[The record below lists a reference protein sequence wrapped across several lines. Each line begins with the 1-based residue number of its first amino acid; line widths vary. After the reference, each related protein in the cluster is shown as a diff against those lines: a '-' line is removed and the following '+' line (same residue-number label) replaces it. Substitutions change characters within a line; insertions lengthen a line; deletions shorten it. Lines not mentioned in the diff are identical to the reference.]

1 MQGGQI
7 AAHLL
12 KASHGNGKPYCCVL
26 IVINYSMELS
36 FMSQHILIELAKRKP
51 YSTSP
56 EMPKDAVFDSAKG
69 YWLSGSNP
77 LVSPGSK
84 YGALVSKK
92 CDQETGED
100 QKGE

>member
-1 MQGGQI
+1 MKG
-7 AAHLL
+7 
-12 KASHGNGKPYCCVL
+12 
-26 IVINYSMELS
+26 
-36 FMSQHILIELAKRKP
+36 HILLQHAKRKP
-51 YSTSP
+51 YSKRPDMP
-56 EMPKDAVFDSAKG
+56 EDAVFDSQKG
-69 YWLSGSNP
+69 YWISGTDP

>member
-1 MQGGQI
+1 MT
-7 AAHLL
+7 
-12 KASHGNGKPYCCVL
+12 K
-26 IVINYSMELS
+26 
-36 FMSQHILIELAKRKP
+36 HILIEHAKRKP
-51 YSTSP
+51 YSASP
-56 EMPKDAVFDSAKG
+56 EMPRDATYDMGKG
-69 YWLSGSNP
+69 YWLSQGEP

>member
-1 MQGGQI
+1 M
-7 AAHLL
+7 
-12 KASHGNGKPYCCVL
+12 P
-26 IVINYSMELS
+26 
-36 FMSQHILIELAKRKP
+36 QHILIEHAKRKP
-51 YSTSP
+51 YSSSP
-56 EMPKDAVFDSAKG
+56 EMPKGAIYDTAKG
-69 YWLSGSNP
+69 YWVSDDEP

>member
-1 MQGGQI
+1 MT
-7 AAHLL
+7 
-12 KASHGNGKPYCCVL
+12 
-26 IVINYSMELS
+26 
-36 FMSQHILIELAKRKP
+36 QHILIEHAKRRP
-51 YSTSP
+51 FSASP
-56 EMPKDAVFDSAKG
+56 EMPERSLFDTAKG
-69 YWLSGSNP
+69 YWMSEGKP

>member
-1 MQGGQI
+1 MND
-7 AAHLL
+7 HLL
-12 KASHGNGKPYCCVL
+12 LKH
-26 IVINYSMELS
+26 
-36 FMSQHILIELAKRKP
+36 AKRKP
-51 YSTSP
+51 YSKHP
-56 EMPKDAVFDSAKG
+56 EMPEDAVFNDQRG
-69 YWLSGSNP
+69 YWVSGSAP

>member
-1 MQGGQI
+1 MD
-7 AAHLL
+7 
-12 KASHGNGKPYCCVL
+12 S
-26 IVINYSMELS
+26 
-36 FMSQHILIELAKRKP
+36 HILLQHAKRKP
-51 YSTSP
+51 YAKHPDMP
-56 EMPKDAVFDSAKG
+56 EGALFDDQKG
-69 YWLSGSNP
+69 YWIWGRAP

>member
-1 MQGGQI
+1 
-7 AAHLL
+7 
-12 KASHGNGKPYCCVL
+12 
-26 IVINYSMELS
+26 
-36 FMSQHILIELAKRKP
+36 MSRHILIEHAKRKP
-51 YSTSP
+51 FSTTP
-56 EMPKDAVFDSAKG
+56 EIPEHSQFDTAKG
-69 YWLSGSNP
+69 YWVSEGEP

>member
-1 MQGGQI
+1 MT
-7 AAHLL
+7 
-12 KASHGNGKPYCCVL
+12 
-26 IVINYSMELS
+26 
-36 FMSQHILIELAKRKP
+36 QHILIQHAKRKP
-51 YSTSP
+51 FSASP
-56 EMPKDAVFDSAKG
+56 EMPERSLFDTAKG
-69 YWLSGSNP
+69 YWVSEGEP

>member
-1 MQGGQI
+1 MN
-7 AAHLL
+7 
-12 KASHGNGKPYCCVL
+12 S
-26 IVINYSMELS
+26 
-36 FMSQHILIELAKRKP
+36 HILIKHAKRKP
-51 YSTSP
+51 YSNAP
-56 EMPKDAVFDSAKG
+56 EMPKDATFDSQKG
-69 YWLSGSNP
+69 YWVSGNIDP

>member
-1 MQGGQI
+1 M
-7 AAHLL
+7 A
-12 KASHGNGKPYCCVL
+12 K
-26 IVINYSMELS
+26 
-36 FMSQHILIELAKRKP
+36 HILIEQAKRKE
-51 YSTSP
+51 YSATP
-56 EMPKDAVFDSAKG
+56 EMPHGAVFDKTKG
-69 YWLSGSNP
+69 YWMVGEEP

>member
-1 MQGGQI
+1 MNDHI
-7 AAHLL
+7 LL
-12 KASHGNGKPYCCVL
+12 KH
-26 IVINYSMELS
+26 
-36 FMSQHILIELAKRKP
+36 AKRRP
-51 YSTSP
+51 YSNIP
-56 EMPKDAVFDSAKG
+56 EMPKGAVFDDKRG
-69 YWLSGSNP
+69 FWLLGADP

>member
-1 MQGGQI
+1 M
-7 AAHLL
+7 
-12 KASHGNGKPYCCVL
+12 V
-26 IVINYSMELS
+26 M
-36 FMSQHILIELAKRKP
+36 HILLEHAKRKAF
-51 YSTSP
+51 TDSP
-56 EMPKDAVFDSAKG
+56 EMPENSSFDTLKG
-69 YWLSGSNP
+69 YWVLDGKP

>member
-1 MQGGQI
+1 MSS
-7 AAHLL
+7 HLL
-12 KASHGNGKPYCCVL
+12 LKNA
-26 IVINYSMELS
+26 
-36 FMSQHILIELAKRKP
+36 QRKP
-51 YSTSP
+51 YSKHP
-56 EMPKDAVFDSAKG
+56 EMPEDAVFDDRRG
-69 YWLSGSNP
+69 YWLSGADP

>member
-1 MQGGQI
+1 
-7 AAHLL
+7 
-12 KASHGNGKPYCCVL
+12 
-26 IVINYSMELS
+26 
-36 FMSQHILIELAKRKP
+36 MSSHILIQHAKRKP
-51 YSTSP
+51 YSQRP
-56 EMPKDAVFDSAKG
+56 EMPKDALFDNQKG
-69 YWLSGSNP
+69 YWLTGDTP

>member
-1 MQGGQI
+1 MT
-7 AAHLL
+7 
-12 KASHGNGKPYCCVL
+12 
-26 IVINYSMELS
+26 E
-36 FMSQHILIELAKRKP
+36 HILIQHAKRNP
-51 YSTSP
+51 FSSSP
-56 EMPKDAVFDSAKG
+56 EMPERSLFDTAKG
-69 YWLSGSNP
+69 YWIYEGKP

>member
-1 MQGGQI
+1 MLACQKITSYDKGGKEFRRI
-7 AAHLL
+7 RYGDEDWV
-12 KASHGNGKPYCCVL
+12 SDD
-26 IVINYSMELS
+26 E
-36 FMSQHILIELAKRKP
+36 
-51 YSTSP
+51 
-56 EMPKDAVFDSAKG
+56 
-69 YWLSGSNP
+69 P